1 MTKPVLPAR
10 PLQTRQVRPEMH
22 AWQETRVFNL
32 AALGIKPPAGA
43 PKAQAPGAKPRL
55 APPPQLKAEE
65 LSPGRRPREE
75 ALASSAPAPI
85 DEAPAEPELAPPRP
99 PQSRLKLAGYS
110 ALGLAV
116 ALSAL
121 SMLHPAATETEA
133 RAATPQHAQP
143 TPGPSSAP
151 QTLRAVA
158 PPRNG
163 PPSAK
168 LAADYYAT
176 GDWARA
182 RSEYEALA
190 AVPGADPVF
199 AVIARALEHRSTRA
213 KVKP

>member
-1 MTKPVLPAR
+1 
-10 PLQTRQVRPEMH
+10 MH

-43 PKAQAPGAKPRL
+43 PGAQAPAAKPRL
-55 APPPQLKAEE
+55 APPPQLRAEE
-65 LSPGRRPREE
+65 LSPGRRAREA
-75 ALASSAPAPI
+75 ALASSAPEPI
-85 DEAPAEPELAPPRP
+85 DEAPAAPELAPPRP

-110 ALGLAV
+110 ALGVAV

-133 RAATPQHAQP
+133 RAATPRP
-143 TPGPSSAP
+143 TDTRGPSSAP
-151 QTLRAVA
+151 QAPLRAVA

-199 AVIARALEHRSTRA
+199 AVIARALEHRSARA